1 MIQKKTWKNM
11 IQFNH
16 PYRLFII
23 RGPGSG
29 KTSLLFNL
37 ISHQPGIDKTFLYAE
52 DPYEAKY
59 HC

>member
-1 MIQKKTWKNM
+1 M

-37 ISHQPGIDKTFLYAE
+37 ISHQPDIDKICLYAE
-52 DPYEAKY
+52 DTYEAKY